1 MLMMAE
7 HLQNDVMCHDVLKVS
22 ETTNLNDGAE
32 SLRTI
37 ILDAS
42 QVLEESLTTESDG
55 VLKLDVFQQ
64 SLMVHSL
71 YLSQKTLSMRLK

>member
-22 ETTNLNDGAE
+22 EARNLNDGAE

-55 VLKLDVFQQ
+55 VLKLQQ